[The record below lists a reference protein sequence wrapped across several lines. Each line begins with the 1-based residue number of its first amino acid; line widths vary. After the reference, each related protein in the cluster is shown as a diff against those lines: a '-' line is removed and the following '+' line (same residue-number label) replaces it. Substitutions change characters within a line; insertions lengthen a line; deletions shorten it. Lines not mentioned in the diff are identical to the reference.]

1 MNMDP
6 YAPPKDPL
14 SSAKGEARFSSD
26 GALMQV
32 SEQEANAI
40 KARLKSLNARSI
52 AFMAPGVALQLYGWF
67 TTSVESTTGIF
78 LRLSGTLLMGI
89 GLTYYART
97 RGRSPWFA
105 LLGIFSL
112 AGAAIVS
119 RLPKNCVHCRA
130 SVGAST
136 ACGSCGAPVWG

>member
-1 MNMDP
+1 MTIDP
-6 YAPPKDPL
+6 YAPPKDPQ
-14 SSAKGEARFSSD
+14 STAKGEARFAAD
-26 GALMQV
+26 GAVMRV

-67 TTSVESTTGIF
+67 TTSVESTSGAL
-78 LRLSGTLLMGI
+78 LRLGGTLLMGI

-105 LLGIFSL
+105 TLGIFSL

-136 ACGSCGAPVWG
+136 ACRVCDAPVWS